1 MPEADGQAMNYRSI
15 ASFNQ
20 RIIQWMGDLPRD
32 ITVVVGIPRSG
43 LLAANLLALHRN
55 LPLTDV
61 DRFIEG
67 KLIQTGE
74 RYGGSSID
82 SLLSTRQTALV
93 LDDSIASGTQMN
105 LIKAKINAAWLPH
118 TVYYGAVYALS
129 GSKQFVDFFAEIIPI
144 PRVFEWNV
152 MHHDALQNF
161 CLDIDG
167 VLCVDPTKEE
177 NDDGKNYEN
186 FLRNAAPLIIPTKP
200 INALVTCRLEK
211 YRALTEAWLAK
222 HGVQYDELHMLN
234 LPTKAARVAANAHA
248 KYKAGIY
255 KDLRA
260 PLFIESSLT
269 QAVDIARFSGKA
281 VLCIETGEMITPSK
295 ADEILQT
302 TLDLP
307 KRLRR
312 KLPKSFRSNVKTW
325 IGQSKTHPLEVSERS
340 SWPIQP
346 KCHSTT
352 A

>member
-1 MPEADGQAMNYRSI
+1 MPAHREPETDTQAMNYRSI

-20 RIIQWMGDLPRD
+20 QIIQWMSRLPRD

-43 LLAANLLALHRN
+43 LLAANILALHRN

-61 DRFIEG
+61 DRLIEG
-67 KLIQTGE
+67 KLIQTGV
-74 RYGGSSID
+74 RYGCSGAD
-82 SLLSTRQTALV
+82 SPLSARQTVLV

-105 LIKAKINAAWLPH
+105 LIKAKINAAKLPH
-118 TVYYGAVYALS
+118 TIYYGAVYALS
-129 GSKQFVDFFAEIIPI
+129 ASRQFVDFFAEIVPL

-152 MHHDALQNF
+152 MHSDSLHNF
-161 CLDIDG
+161 CVDIDG

-186 FLRNAAPLIIPTKP
+186 FLRNASPLITPTKP

-222 HGVQYDELHMLN
+222 HQVQYDELHMLN
-234 LPTKAARVAANAHA
+234 LPTKEARVAANAHA

-255 KDLRA
+255 KDLRT
-260 PLFIESSLT
+260 PLFIESSLA
-269 QAVDIARFSGKA
+269 QAVDIARLSGKP
-281 VLCIETGEMITPSK
+281 VLCVETGEMITPSK
-295 ADEILQT
+295 ATEILQA

-312 KLPKSFRSNVKTW
+312 KLPKSFRSNVKAW
-325 IGQSKTHPLEVSERS
+325 IGRGKTHPV
-340 SWPIQP
+340 
-346 KCHSTT
+346 K
-352 A
+352 